1 MACMST
7 YISNARMQRTGQ
19 HWQATN
25 AVICGDV
32 TLGENCSIWFGAIIR
47 GDVAPIT
54 LGSAVNVQD
63 NSVLHCDD
71 SQPLVIGDRVT
82 IGHSAVVHGIS
93 VGEGTLIGM
102 KAVILGGVVVGK
114 NCIIAAGAVV
124 APGMVIPD
132 GQTVMGVPAK
142 IVRPVRTEEL
152 TEMHNNNQHYVE
164 LARRHV
170 ESPELFYRVAH
181 KRPRR

>member
-1 MACMST
+1 MSN
-7 YISNARMQRTGQ
+7 YISNARMQRVDQ

-32 TLGENCSIWFGAIIR
+32 TLGENCSIWFGAVIR

-71 SQPLVIGDRVT
+71 GQPLVIGDRVT
-82 IGHSAVVHGIS
+82 IGHSAVVHGS
-93 VGEGTLIGM
+93 TVGDGTLIGM
-102 KAVILGGVVVGK
+102 KAVVLGGAVVGK

-142 IVRPVRTEEL
+142 IVRSVRAAEL
-152 TEMHNNNQHYVE
+152 TEMEHNNQHYIE
-164 LARRHV
+164 LARRHA
-170 ESPELFYRVAH
+170 EAPKLLYRVA
-181 KRPRR
+181 RRHR